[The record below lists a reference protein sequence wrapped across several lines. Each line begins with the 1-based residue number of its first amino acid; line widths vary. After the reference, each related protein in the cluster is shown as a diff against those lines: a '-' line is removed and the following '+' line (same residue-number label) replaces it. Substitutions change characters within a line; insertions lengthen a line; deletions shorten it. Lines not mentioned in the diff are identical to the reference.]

1 MTELL
6 DRSKP
11 PVITRTTPLILPSVD
26 VLNDK
31 MHSKLFNVKRDAL
44 PFINFQLTLNWGSAY
59 KDAPQ
64 VVYDLLHALIKTSVA
79 HYSEMEFDTEIEKTG
94 GWLYTTSGKKYTRFV
109 LSSLVDKFDR
119 LLELMGLIINET
131 KFDETILEREKQR
144 LKLYQLQAS
153 IDPDFL
159 LTKIINEINYPKDS
173 PEYSTYIFSDE
184 EFDSVTVEDLKRLFP
199 LQFNKTNSFIVS
211 AGMCEPSTLSEKLT
225 KYLPTFT
232 SREVPELIFPKK
244 EMSKAIYILDRPD
257 STQTGIGMVTQIGRL
272 TLKEEI
278 ATKNTI
284 SILGG
289 SFDSRLNQT
298 IREKM
303 GASYGI
309 SSSLE
314 NPEAEAKI
322 FTRTSVDTAQSGKVV
337 AAILN
342 EYDTLHLTLTEGELQ
357 KTVSRVIGSLPRLFE
372 TSDSIIGT
380 ITMLEKRKR
389 DLTFLN
395 ELIETHLSLTT
406 ADCKEVGEKYLNK
419 TPVSIC
425 MVGNADEIELELK
438 SEAVSLPIYRIDIDG
453 NILR

>member
-1 MTELL
+1 MTDLL

-11 PVITRTTPLILPSVD
+11 PIITKTTPLAIPSVD
-26 VLNDK
+26 ILNDRL
-31 MHSKLFNVKRDAL
+31 HSKLFNVDRNIL

-59 KDAPQ
+59 NDAPQ
-64 VVYDLLHALIKTSVA
+64 VVYDLLNALIKTSVGQ
-79 HYSEMEFDTEIEKTG
+79 YSEMEFDTEIEKTG
-94 GWLYTTSGKKYTRFV
+94 GWLYSHSGKKYTRFV
-109 LSSLVDKFDR
+109 MSSLVDKFDR

-131 KFDETILEREKQR
+131 RFEESILEREKQR

-153 IDPDFL
+153 VDPDFQ
-159 LTKIINEINYPKDS
+159 LTQLVNEINYPKDS
-173 PEYSTYIFSDE
+173 PEYSTYLFSDE
-184 EFDSVTVEDLKRLFP
+184 EYDSVTVEDLNRVFS

-211 AGMCEPSTLSEKLT
+211 AGMSEAISLSEKLLQ
-225 KYLPTFT
+225 YWPTFT
-232 SREVPELIFPKK
+232 SKPIPELNYPKK
-244 EMSKAIYILDRPD
+244 EINKAIYIFDRPD
-257 STQTGIGMVTQIGRL
+257 STQTGIGMMSQIGRL
-272 TLKEEI
+272 SLKQEI

-314 NPEAEAKI
+314 NPDSEAKI
-322 FTRTSVDTAQSGKVV
+322 FTRTNVDTAQSGKVV

-342 EYDTLHLTLTEGELQ
+342 EYHTLNQTITESELS

-395 ELIETHLSLTT
+395 ELMETHLSLTV
-406 ADCKEVGEKYLNK
+406 ADCKEVGEKFLAE

-425 MVGNADEIELELK
+425 MVGNADEIELGLK
-438 SEAVSLPIYRIDIDG
+438 AEAVSLPIYRVDLDG
-453 NILR
+453 NIL